1 MLIGSAFM
9 TRISQLTFGLIFLFL
24 CQGCAIHQPNS
35 NEAWSSLRVG
45 NYNLAYMCAGSIR
58 PTLILESPSGVS
70 TEEAYKN
77 ILPALTARHRTCFVE
92 RLGLGKSDQVPSGLT
107 QTTKD
112 YAVELTA
119 LLDKEAPRER
129 VVVVGY
135 SFGGMIARYFAAV
148 HPERVAGLIL
158 IDAAHEDWL
167 IDVKHR
173 MQPDDWAKMQG
184 ILDWFKKNLGHNYW
198 DSQFEVAAVSL
209 PASMPVRI
217 ISRGM
222 PFQRIRKANLSED
235 GFRIYNESHD
245 AQQLKL
251 LTVTNNTSR
260 VIAKKS
266 EHFIVDSE
274 PEIVLGEIEKLY
286 SQIQES
292 R

>member
-1 MLIGSAFM
+1 M
-9 TRISQLTFGLIFLFL
+9 TAIRKITFALLVLFL
-24 CQGCAIHQPNS
+24 CQGCALNQPGIKNT
-35 NEAWSSLRVG
+35 WGSLRVV
-45 NYNLAYMCAGSIR
+45 NYNLAYMCSGSTR

-70 TEEAYKN
+70 AEQAYEK
-77 ILPALTARHRTCFVE
+77 ILPALGKKHRTCFVE

-112 YAVELTA
+112 YAVELSA
-119 LLDKEAPRER
+119 LLDKVAPRER

-135 SFGGMIARYFAAV
+135 SFGGMTARYFAAV

-167 IDVKHR
+167 IDAKHR

-184 ILDWFKKNLGHNYW
+184 ILDWFMKNLGHNYW

-260 VIAKKS
+260 VIAKES

>member
-1 MLIGSAFM
+1 M
-9 TRISQLTFGLIFLFL
+9 TRIKQFTFGFIFLCL
-24 CQGCAIHQPNS
+24 CQGCALHQPIS
-35 NEAWSSLRVG
+35 KQTWSTLRVG
-45 NYNLAYMCAGSIR
+45 NYNLAYMCAGSTR

-70 TEEAYKN
+70 TEQAYEK
-77 ILPALTARHRTCFVE
+77 ILPALTGRHRTCFVE
-92 RLGLGKSDQVPSGLT
+92 RLGFGKSDQVPSGLT

-112 YAVELTA
+112 YAEEVTSLV
-119 LLDKEAPRER
+119 DKVAPRER

-148 HPERVAGLIL
+148 HPDRVAGLVL
-158 IDAAHEDWL
+158 IDAVHEDWL
-167 IDVKHR
+167 KDAKHR

-217 ISRGM
+217 ISRGL

-251 LTVTNNTSR
+251 LTITNNTSR

-266 EHFIVDSE
+266 AHFIVDSE
-274 PEIVLGEIEKLY
+274 PEVVLGEIEELY
-286 SQIQES
+286 SQI
-292 R
+292 RKAH